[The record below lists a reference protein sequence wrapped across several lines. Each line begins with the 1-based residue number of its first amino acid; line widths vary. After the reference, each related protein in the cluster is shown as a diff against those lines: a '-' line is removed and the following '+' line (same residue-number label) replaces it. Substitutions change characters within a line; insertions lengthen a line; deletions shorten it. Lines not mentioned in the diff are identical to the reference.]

1 MSCRSLARLAAAF
14 LFGALGMLLGVGSP
28 ACAAADAPG
37 PVRTIVV
44 FGDSQ
49 AQGVAA
55 ALRRFY
61 GHDHGFHVVDKS
73 VAGTSLSQ
81 KLQYDWV
88 DTIGHWL
95 DGGHADVAV
104 VMFGGNDRLPVRTE
118 DGGKPLAYRSDA
130 WEQMYTERL
139 NGVLG
144 LLNDAKLPVV
154 WLGQPVAREANYAA
168 DMAYLNGLYEVT
180 VPMAGGDFL
189 NLWNVIADPSGNY
202 MAYGKALDGETRRLR
217 LDDGIHFTPA
227 GYDIIVAK
235 VTTEIDTLLAKADAA
250 APAEMP
256 GPPVEAASS
265 PALQP
270 MPADFVGPIQTD
282 TPPDAVVANSPDHS

>member
-1 MSCRSLARLAAAF
+1 MSCRPLARLAVAV
-14 LFGALGMLLGVGSP
+14 LFSVLGMLLGVGSP
-28 ACAAADAPG
+28 VYAAADAPG

-139 NGVLG
+139 NSVLG
-144 LLNDAKLPVV
+144 LLHDAKLPVV
-154 WLGQPVAREANYAA
+154 WLGQPVARESGYAA
-168 DMAYLNGLYEVT
+168 DMAYLNGLFEAT
-180 VPMAGGDFL
+180 VPVAGGDFL
-189 NLWNVIADPSGNY
+189 KLWDVIADPSGSY
-202 MAYGKALDGETRRLR
+202 TAYGKALDGETRRLR

-235 VTTEIDTLLAKADAA
+235 VAPEIDTLLAKADAA
-250 APAEMP
+250 EASSR
-256 GPPVEAASS
+256 PVEGAAT
-265 PALQP
+265 PP
-270 MPADFVGPIQTD
+270 KPADVAEPILTD
-282 TPPDAVVANSPDHS
+282 TPPGAAVVANSPDHS